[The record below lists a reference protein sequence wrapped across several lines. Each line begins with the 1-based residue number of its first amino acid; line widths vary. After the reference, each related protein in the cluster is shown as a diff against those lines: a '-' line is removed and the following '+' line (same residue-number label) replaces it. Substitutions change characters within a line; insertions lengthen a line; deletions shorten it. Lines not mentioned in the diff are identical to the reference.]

1 MKCPA
6 CSHEL
11 TTHQTGPLQVEV
23 CEAGCGGIWFDAHEL
38 ERTDETTE
46 PVCRKILRFKPN
58 SAVAVDFNKSRKCPK
73 CPDSHLVRQFYDST
87 HMTEIES
94 CIGCGGVWLDL
105 GELDW
110 IRQDNKLKSERERK
124 IKQYLEDNLPDSG
137 LELLPDSVRAVF
149 KLIF

>member
-1 MKCPA
+1 MKCPVCA
-6 CSHEL
+6 LAL
-11 TTHQTGPLQVEV
+11 TTHEAGPLHVEV
-23 CEAGCGGIWFDAHEL
+23 CESGCGGIWFEAHEL
-38 ERTDETTE
+38 EQVDEDTE
-46 PVCRKILRFKPN
+46 PVCRNVLRFKPN
-58 SAVAVDFNKSRKCPK
+58 PDVPIDFNKARMCPK
-73 CPDSHLVRQFYDST
+73 CHSSHLVRQFYDST

-94 CIGCGGVWLDL
+94 CIACGGVWLDL
-105 GELDW
+105 AELDW